1 VIYVSVSRK
10 LSVILKK
17 VKSSSVIYPYVDH
30 IIKGVSEMVK
40 RTTEDSSNI
49 EDIIAEMNGVL
60 VKSHAY

>member
-1 VIYVSVSRK
+1 M
-10 LSVILKK
+10 SVILKK